1 MLGISDSVKTWLSG
15 LRGEEIQAS
24 IRLRYVLLAYN
35 ASANALGMFTPVIT
49 LVLYVLFAR
58 SKSNGALPAETAFT
72 SLALLA
78 MVTHPANMVMT
89 IVPRAIAS
97 LANSERITNYL
108 IHGTIEDRRLDI
120 RQAQVGSGITE
131 THKRAAVLL
140 ADVSI
145 QYSHTSKPTL
155 KQLNCKVNKGSIVMC
170 AGPIGS
176 GKTTLARALLGEI
189 SPSSGVIY
197 TSSKRIG
204 VCAQEPWLPSGSIK
218 EVICGGL
225 QVDETWY
232 EQVLLASELVKDLD
246 TLSDGDG
253 TEIQFPGLNLSG
265 GQRQRVA
272 INPAT
277 YFGLGPNRGEAQYFP
292 LADHIL
298 VLSDSEIQ
306 RQGSWDKLQ
315 HDRQQIDKFMP
326 DEREYRHISKGS
338 EAQGSLQKDPRVD
351 AAQDLTRQSGDLRL
365 YGKDAHV

>member
-1 MLGISDSVKTWLSG
+1 
-15 LRGEEIQAS
+15 
-24 IRLRYVLLAYN
+24 
-35 ASANALGMFTPVIT
+35 MFTPVIT

-108 IHGTIEDRRLDI
+108 IQGTIEDCRLDI

-145 QYSHTSKPTL
+145 QSSHTSKPIL

-170 AGPIGS
+170 AGPVGS

-253 TEIQFPGLNLSG
+253 TEIRFPGLNLSG
-265 GQRQRVA
+265 GQRQRVVCLFLEHHPVPPPPD
-272 INPAT
+272 ILT
-277 YFGLGPNRGEAQYFP
+277 FGRP
-292 LADHIL
+292 LPEFYTL
-298 VLSDSEIQ
+298 
-306 RQGSWDKLQ
+306 
-315 HDRQQIDKFMP
+315 
-326 DEREYRHISKGS
+326 
-338 EAQGSLQKDPRVD
+338 D
-351 AAQDLTRQSGDLRL
+351 ARS
-365 YGKDAHV
+365 